1 MNNNM
6 LKTPP
11 IRNYLILIR
20 NIILIV
26 FAGLLLYSCSEC
38 EPISDPGNI
47 LVVSFYS
54 KDVYESSEELV
65 LLNLNLG
72 EEAFSTLIKEE
83 TIIPYETIG
92 TYQYGLP
99 LPIDAEN
106 FAFFVNYPEEFSASY
121 TYDSETITLESE
133 INRNQDTIAISF
145 TKSFETV
152 SPDCGFV
159 THYEN
164 IILNSTSFEKAEIN
178 FDYTIDNDSTN
189 VRVFL

>member
-1 MNNNM
+1 M

-20 NIILIV
+20 NIILISFV
-26 FAGLLLYSCSEC
+26 GLIVYSCSDC

-65 LLNLNLG
+65 LLDLNISSV
-72 EEAFSTLIKEE
+72 STLIEDADSIMSYDSLNE
-83 TIIPYETIG
+83 AQFG
-92 TYQYGLP
+92 VP
-99 LPIDAEN
+99 LPVDAES
-106 FAFFVNYPEEFSASY
+106 FTFYVNYPDTLEKSFEY
-121 TYDSETITLESE
+121 YGDTITTATE
-133 INRNQDTIAISF
+133 INRSTDTIAISF
-145 TKSFETV
+145 SRSFETV

-159 THYEN
+159 TKYEN
-164 IILNSTSFEKAEIN
+164 ITLDNTSFEKAEIN